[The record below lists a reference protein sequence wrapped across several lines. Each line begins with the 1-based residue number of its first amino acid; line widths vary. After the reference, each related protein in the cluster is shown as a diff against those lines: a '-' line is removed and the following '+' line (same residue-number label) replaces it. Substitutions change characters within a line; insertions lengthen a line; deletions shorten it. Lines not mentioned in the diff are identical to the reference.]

1 MKKILK
7 LTTVMAFMF
16 ATVVGMAKEPNFSL
30 VSNEHAKGLI
40 FKLDAQSNK
49 TTLKFLDK
57 EEHIIYRENFSNGIF
72 SKKIDLKLIENGIY
86 SFVMEN
92 ELRSVVY
99 TVDVNSMGVKII
111 ERIEKNKPFFRKKG
125 DLVYVNLLNVNTDD
139 VVIEVYDNNGEILF
153 NEIIENSLIVGK
165 VFNFKKAKN
174 GNYTVIVKDKS
185 TSYYKNIIVD

>member
-1 MKKILK
+1 MKKILR

-16 ATVVGMAKEPNFSL
+16 ATVVGMAKEPKFSL

-49 TTLKFLDK
+49 TTLKFLDN
-57 EEHIIYRENFSNGIF
+57 EEHIIYRENFSQGIH

-99 TVDVNSMGVKII
+99 TVDVNTIGVKIL
-111 ERIEKNKPFFRKKG
+111 ERVERNKPFFRKKG
-125 DLVYVNLLNVNTDD
+125 DLVYVNLLNVNSED

-153 NEIIENSLIVGK
+153 NEIIENSLVVGK
-165 VFNFKKAKN
+165 AFNFGKAKQ
-174 GNYTVIVKDKS
+174 GNYTVIVKDNG
-185 TSYYKNIIVD
+185 TSYYKNIIID

>member
-1 MKKILK
+1 
-7 LTTVMAFMF
+7 MAFMF

-99 TVDVNSMGVKII
+99 TIDVNSTGVKII
-111 ERIEKNKPFFRKKG
+111 ERIEHNKPFFRKKG

-153 NEIIENSLIVGK
+153 NEIIENSLIIGK

-174 GNYTVIVKDKS
+174 GNYTVIVKDKG